1 LAAAQNLRVSPV
13 QIGDY
18 IDLVKKTTLVII
30 AVLVV
35 LGLGAISSY
44 NGLVSLDQGVRA
56 QWGQVENVYQR
67 RSDLIPNLVETVKGA
82 AAFEKETFTKV
93 AEARAKVVQISG
105 EALEK
110 MLSDPE
116 AFKRFQ
122 QAQGELSSALSRLMA
137 VSERYPDLKATAAF
151 RDLQAQLEGTE
162 NRIAVERMRFN
173 EAAQAFNTK
182 RSRFPTVLFASLFGS
197 RFAEKPYFQ
206 AAPGS
211 DVAPKVKF

>member
-1 LAAAQNLRVSPV
+1 M
-13 QIGDY
+13 
-18 IDLVKKTTLVII
+18 KKTTWIGI
-30 AVLVV
+30 GVLVV
-35 LGLGAISSY
+35 LGLGLISSY

-105 EALEK
+105 AGLDK
-110 MLSDPE
+110 ILADPE

-162 NRIAVERMRFN
+162 NHIAVERMRFN

-182 RSRFPTVLFASLFGS
+182 RNHFPTVLFASVFGS
-197 RFAEKPYFQ
+197 RFQEKPYFQ
-206 AAPGS
+206 AQPGAE
-211 DVAPKVKF
+211 VAPKVKF

>member
-1 LAAAQNLRVSPV
+1 V
-13 QIGDY
+13 
-18 IDLVKKTTLVII
+18 VKKSTWVVIGLI
-30 AVLVV
+30 VLLA
-35 LGLGAISSY
+35 LGGVSSY
-44 NGLVSLDQGVRA
+44 NGLVSLDQAVRA

-82 AAFEKETFTKV
+82 AAFEKETYTKV

-105 EALEK
+105 EGLEK
-110 MLSDPE
+110 ILNDPD

-151 RDLQAQLEGTE
+151 RDLQVQLEGTE
-162 NRIAVERMRFN
+162 NRITVERMRFN
-173 EAAQAFNTK
+173 EAAQAFNSK
-182 RSRFPTVLFASLFGS
+182 RQRFPTVLFASLLGS
-197 RFAEKPYFQ
+197 RFKEKAYFEAQ
-206 AAPGS
+206 PGA